1 MPINTGTAIREL
13 EIGPFSGGINTYSDA
28 AMISD
33 DEMVDCVNFDM
44 ALDGSLKSRPPWG
57 TLFATKLVGTS
68 NQECNQNVIGT
79 GVFENSRFIIYN
91 SNHIANAYASYI
103 YYVDGPNAGITAKI
117 GDGVHTKA
125 HRYGGFMYLVPDLGA
140 FSAGKGLKY
149 NLDTGAVTLIATMP
163 QGYASIVYKDR
174 LWISG
179 RKGVTDETAS
189 RLYFSELADFS
200 LPWPGTNFFDIN
212 PGDGDDVNDLAVY
225 QDNILVFKD
234 NATYVLTYDTG
245 PAQAVLQVINT
256 TVGSMGRYCVAAYEN
271 SIFILQYNKVYE
283 MSNYDFTRISVKIPF
298 DFDKTVPS
306 QAPYLVTGQDWK
318 FPMWLRNVGDRLYV
332 RFWNRV
338 YIYHLRLRAW
348 TRFDSLDPNVKYIG
362 PVMEL
367 DNTSVLTKLG
377 FETYVAGS
385 SLLKNID
392 ASGSGGTQIYNKI
405 LKMED
410 RYENVNIENG
420 EVTPLIPS
428 VDIKL
433 MYLGK
438 QYDIGVSHRFKR
450 LMHWGVDCFT
460 KRTVTGTL
468 IPFTV
473 TYDVTWEQLES
484 TFWHDL
490 NTWTQ
495 PLIITPKVVQTVNAT
510 GAGDQT
516 KFIRFPKSVRFR
528 LLQFQVDMETKGN
541 LTDGPVFIYSVTA
554 FVGGK
559 QLVPKAVN

>member
-57 TLFATKLVGTS
+57 LMQGTKLVSGGA
-68 NQECNQNVIGT
+68 NQDCNQNVIASSTWNG
-79 GVFENSRFIIYN
+79 SRFIVYN
-91 SNHIANAYASYI
+91 SNHIGNAYASYL
-103 YYVDGPNAGITAKI
+103 YYVDGPSSGTTVKM
-117 GDGVHTKA
+117 GDGIHTHG
-125 HRYGGFMYLVPDLGA
+125 HRYGDKMYLVPDLGA
-140 FSAGKGLKY
+140 FSAGKGLKWD
-149 NLDTGAVTLIATMP
+149 LATATGTLVATMP

-189 RLYFSELADFS
+189 RLFFSELGDFS

-212 PGDGDDVNDLAVY
+212 PGDGDAVNDLAVY
-225 QDNILVFKD
+225 QDNILIFKD

-271 SIFILQYNKVYE
+271 SVFVLQYNKVYE
-283 MSNYDFTRISVKIPF
+283 MSNYDFTRVSVKIPF
-298 DFDKTVPS
+298 EYDTSFPL
-306 QAPYLVTGQDWK
+306 APYAVTGQTWK

-338 YIYHLRLRAW
+338 YVYHLRLRAW
-348 TRFDSLDPNVKYIG
+348 TRFDSLDPNIKYIG
-362 PVMEL
+362 PPLEI
-367 DNTSVLTKLG
+367 DNTSSLTKLG
-377 FETYVAGS
+377 FESYAAGS
-385 SLLKNID
+385 SLAKSID
-392 ASGSGGTQIYNKI
+392 SSGSGGTQIYLKL

-410 RYENVNIENG
+410 QYNLTNIENG
-420 EVTPLIPS
+420 NITAPTPT
-428 VDIKL
+428 VDIQLK
-433 MYLGK
+433 YLGK

-460 KRTVTGTL
+460 RRSVTGTL
-468 IPFTV
+468 IPFTISFKN
-473 TYDVTWEQLES
+473 TWQDLEPY
-484 TFWHDL
+484 FWHEL
-490 NTWTQ
+490 NTWAQ
-495 PLIITPKVVQTVNAT
+495 PLVQIPTVVQTVDAS
-510 GAGDQT
+510 GVGDQT

-541 LTDGPVFIYSVTA
+541 TTDGPAFIYSVTA